1 MIDGSNTDSIID
13 FSADVAKQNAVVEAF
28 KVRVI
33 ILLSMPSLM
42 VLFSMHGLHM
52 VCMFL
57 MPYVYKDVD
66 QSREGRNG

>member
-33 ILLSMPSLM
+33 IILQHA
-42 VLFSMHGLHM
+42 VF
-52 VCMFL
+52 
-57 MPYVYKDVD
+57 
-66 QSREGRNG
+66 NGSF